1 MTSDARKRLTEHQ
14 APGGTPAVLA
24 KVKAYLDAITHHR
37 LADSAVLDWA
47 VDQTKAEHHLTV
59 ADLRQLLA
67 LAGGAR

>member
-1 MTSDARKRLTEHQ
+1 MMTSDARKRHAEHQ
-14 APGGTPAVLA
+14 VPTPVVLA
-24 KVKAYLDAITHHR
+24 KVKGYLDALTHHR

-47 VDQTKAEHHLTV
+47 VDQTRAEHQLTV